1 MMDSLYERCRN
12 NKLIF
17 TKLRPQTSP
26 ENTDDTRSLNGG
38 GSRNTE
44 LEEIFT
50 RRSTGAATRL
60 TSTSRRHPNND
71 GDGTELDSDLD
82 ECRSE
87 MGSEIFSEAG
97 NVTRR
102 NPKFNRSWIPT
113 WTNAVPRWGRKY
125 SPRPGTAN
133 QITGNAQHD
142 TGPFGA
148 ERVDRVGEKFRIQFP
163 REQTVRQLLLE
174 PGDDHF
180 RRLWIRVHRVTESSS
195 RVNKLCGNFYW
206 NLVTIIS
213 VAFGFVFTEL
223 VLKQTVKLLQVAKV
237 WIEHAGNYLWN
248 NFLAPMGT
256 SDGKQWSKPGAG
268 TAGVDNI
275 LLLALVVPAVLI
287 LAVLYAIV
295 WVLYF
300 LNVIL
305 LTEIPLF

>member
-38 GSRNTE
+38 GSRTTE

-102 NPKFNRSWIPT
+102 NPKFNRLMHLIQTDKPASPPPPEPT
-113 WTNAVPRWGRKY
+113 KSPETPNTTLVP
-125 SPRPGTAN
+125 S
-133 QITGNAQHD
+133 
-142 TGPFGA
+142 
-148 ERVDRVGEKFRIQFP
+148 
-163 REQTVRQLLLE
+163 E
-174 PGDDHF
+174 PNES
-180 RRLWIRVHRVTESSS
+180 IASVKNSESSS

-275 LLLALVVPAVLI
+275 LLLVLVVPAVLI